1 MKLQR
6 WQPHDRAGLIW
17 SCLPR
22 WPAHWSQA
30 MLLGCVAP
38 AAMAQD
44 APTVS
49 LEPVFV
55 TGTRSANPVGVAD
68 SATEGT
74 ITAKQLATR
83 PLLRAAEVLESVPG
97 MTVTQHSGDGKANQ
111 YVLRGFNLDH
121 GSDFASFVNG
131 MPVNNV
137 SHAHGQGYTDPNF
150 LIPELVGTVRYRKG
164 SYSAE
169 DSGFAVTGVAYIN
182 SIRSLPAPLVDLTL
196 GQDQFQRLL
205 ATGSTQLGADLKLR
219 GAVEPGGTALA
230 QSAPPAEP
238 VKVAL
243 PNVTIV
249 GEREVPALAQSAGSA
264 SRLGLSVRETPAS
277 IEVLPQSLLRER
289 GVRSVSEAAIAATGV
304 TAGDFPAEPSNFSM
318 RGFAN
323 SQINTLYNGL
333 KIGPPNMTSR
343 VMDIGN
349 LERIEFLKGAA
360 SLMSGEGASGG
371 AVNFVTRQPRRGTP
385 QHEVNLSAGS
395 FGALRS
401 GFGSGGTTSVESLDY
416 RIDLNRSAG
425 KGFIGDTAHENWHLS
440 AGLDWH
446 AQPGMKL
453 FSALEYKKDNASAY
467 WGTPLVSAAAPGI
480 QPQGGVV
487 SGSYVSGF
495 NGSNLGAVTIDR
507 RTLRT
512 NYNVLDNRN
521 TADEQW
527 LRVGAEWQP
536 NAALGL
542 RTQFY
547 RYGADREWFNNEIAA
562 FNGGTGLVDRERFY
576 VAHSQTTM
584 GNKSEVQ
591 WDGAIAGLR
600 NRWVAGLEW
609 NKTEFIRP
617 GAANFPGDSVDLV
630 NPQRGSYGLLTTQ
643 RQSADITN
651 LALALEDRL
660 TLVGGLAM
668 IAGLRHDS
676 IALDRSSANAA
687 GVQRSGFPFSK
698 TWRPTTGRIGLTW
711 DVAPEFTL
719 YGQYATAADVA
730 ANNLF
735 LLRANQPLELTRTHT
750 VEVGA
755 KHSFWE
761 QRGEWTLAL
770 YDIVRNNVYAAQGG
784 QALALAGQQASR
796 GAELSA
802 SVRTAQ
808 ALRLWGNLAINRTR
822 YENYSVGSGSF
833 SGNTPPNAP
842 KIVANAGANYRFGGA
857 WPVEVSASLR
867 RVGERFHSDGNTVK
881 LAAYTVAD
889 ASVSVAL
896 QPRTQLSLRVRN
908 LTDRNYAVWS
918 DPFYPDQVLLG
929 APRSAELVLSLRF

>member
-1 MKLQR
+1 MPRTPLNPPSSRQR
-6 WQPHDRAGLIW
+6 HTDSFI
-17 SCLPR
+17 
-22 WPAHWSQA
+22 
-30 MLLGCVAP
+30 
-38 AAMAQD
+38 AA
-44 APTVS
+44 
-49 LEPVFV
+49 
-55 TGTRSANPVGVAD
+55 
-68 SATEGT
+68 
-74 ITAKQLATR
+74 
-83 PLLRAAEVLESVPG
+83 
-97 MTVTQHSGDGKANQ
+97 
-111 YVLRGFNLDH
+111 
-121 GSDFASFVNG
+121 FA
-131 MPVNNV
+131 
-137 SHAHGQGYTDPNF
+137 
-150 LIPELVGTVRYRKG
+150 LVVY
-164 SYSAE
+164 
-169 DSGFAVTGVAYIN
+169 
-182 SIRSLPAPLVDLTL
+182 
-196 GQDQFQRLL
+196 
-205 ATGSTQLGADLKLR
+205 
-219 GAVEPGGTALA
+219 GGHALA
-230 QSAPPAEP
+230 QSALPAEP
-238 VKVAL
+238 AKGTL
-243 PNVTIV
+243 PRVTIV
-249 GEREVPALAQSAGSA
+249 GEREVPALLQPAGSA

-277 IEVLPQSLLRER
+277 IDVLPQSLLRER

-349 LERIEFLKGAA
+349 LERIEFLKGSA

-371 AVNFVTRQPRRGTP
+371 AVNFVTRQPQRGTP

-395 FGALRS
+395 FGAVRS
-401 GFGSGGTTSVESLDY
+401 GFGSGGTTAVESLDY
-416 RIDLNRSAG
+416 RVDLNRSAG
-425 KGFIGDTAHENWHLS
+425 KGFIDDTAHENWHLS
-440 AGLDWH
+440 AGLDWY
-446 AQPGMKL
+446 ALPGLKL
-453 FSALEYKKDNASAY
+453 FSALEYKKDDASAY
-467 WGTPLVSAAAPGI
+467 WGTPLVSAAAPGV

-527 LRVGAEWQP
+527 LRVGADWQP
-536 NAALGL
+536 NTAFGL

-547 RYGADREWFNNEIAA
+547 RYAADREWFNNEIAA

-576 VAHSQTTM
+576 VAHDQTTM

-591 WDGAIAGLR
+591 WDGAVAGLR
-600 NRWVAGLEW
+600 NRWVAALEW
-609 NKTEFIRP
+609 NKTEFMRP
-617 GAANFPGDSVDLV
+617 GAANFPGDSVGLV

-660 TLVGGLAM
+660 TLAQGVAL
-668 IAGLRHDS
+668 IAGLRHES

-687 GVQRSGFPFSK
+687 GVQRTGFPFSK

-711 DVAPEFTL
+711 DVAPELTL
-719 YGQYATAADVA
+719 YGQFATAADVA

-735 LLRANQPLELTRTHT
+735 LLRANQPLELTRTRT

-755 KHSFWE
+755 KQSFWA

-770 YDIVRNNVYAAQGG
+770 YDIVRSNVYAAQGG

-796 GAELSA
+796 GVELSA
-802 SVRTAQ
+802 AVRTAQ
-808 ALRLWGNLAINRTR
+808 AWRWWGNLAINRTR
-822 YENYSVGSGSF
+822 YENYGVGSGSSSGSF

-842 KIVANAGANYRFGGA
+842 KLVANAGASYRFGGA
-857 WPVEVSASLR
+857 WPVEASASLR
-867 RVGERFHSDGNTVK
+867 RVGERFHSDANTVK

-889 ASVSVAL
+889 ASVSVQL

-908 LTDRNYAVWS
+908 LADRSYAVWS

-929 APRSAELVLSLRF
+929 APRSAELALSLRF